1 MKKSVRKY
9 IPAGLLL
16 LVSGIGVYLGLRAPS
31 NDRDWR
37 PDQAVLPHAEIEGDQ
52 VRIHNVRNFRHHSA
66 REHTGDYDDRVYDLR
81 KLKAA
86 YYIMEPFS
94 GEKIG
99 AHTMLSFEFEDDVF
113 VTLSVEARRE
123 KDVAYSAWK
132 GAFRQYEIIYILAD
146 ERDVLPLRAIQ
157 RGNDVYV
164 YPAKADTAHLRQ
176 LFMSVIHRVNDLHA
190 RPEFY
195 NTLINN
201 CTTSLARHA
210 NELLDTPIRWQ
221 PALLFTER
229 SDALAYRRG
238 LLDLEPGLDITA
250 LRERYRINEAA
261 LRYQDDPDFSRKIRN
276 ALLTN

>member
-1 MKKSVRKY
+1 MKKCVRKY

-16 LVSGIGVYLGLRAPS
+16 LVSGVGAYLGLRSPS
-31 NDRDWR
+31 NDRDWQ
-37 PDQAVLPHAEIEGDQ
+37 PGQTVLPHAEIEGEQ
-52 VRIHNVRNFRHHSA
+52 VTIRNIRNFRHHSA
-66 REHTGDYDDRVYDLR
+66 HEFTPDHYDRAFDLR
-81 KLKAA
+81 MLKAA
-86 YYIMEPFS
+86 YFIMEPFS
-94 GEKIG
+94 DEKFG
-99 AHTMLSFEFEDDVF
+99 AHTMLSFEFEGDAF

-132 GAFRQYEIIYILAD
+132 GAFRQYEIIYVLAD

-164 YPAKADTAHLRQ
+164 YPAKADATHLRK

-190 RPEFY
+190 HPEFY

-201 CTTSLARHA
+201 CTTSLARHV
-210 NELLDTPIRWQ
+210 NELLDRPIRWQ

-229 SDALAYRRG
+229 SDALAYRRE
-238 LLDLEPGLDITA
+238 LLDLEPGQDITA

-261 LRYQDDPDFSRKIRN
+261 LRHQNDPGFSRKIRN
-276 ALLTN
+276 ALITN